1 MNRLSIFLPIEIF
14 LGVSPM
20 SNVQGHFSC
29 VCGRQIIV
37 NKNHE
42 HITACCSVCSFT
54 TSRCRHCKCIF
65 RAQAGG
71 CIYFVSLDHLK
82 FLDKNYLCQCQ
93 EELPQQLL
101 HTLCY
106 LYTRCR
112 KQWCQW
118 QTQQNCTYLLND
130 LNTSYYRF
138 FWN

>member
-93 EELPQQLL
+93 EELPSSYYIHFAIFIHDVENSGASGRLSR
-101 HTLCY
+101 TLP
-106 LYTRCR
+106 
-112 KQWCQW
+112 
-118 QTQQNCTYLLND
+118 TYD
-130 LNTSYYRF
+130 LNSTYY
-138 FWN
+138 